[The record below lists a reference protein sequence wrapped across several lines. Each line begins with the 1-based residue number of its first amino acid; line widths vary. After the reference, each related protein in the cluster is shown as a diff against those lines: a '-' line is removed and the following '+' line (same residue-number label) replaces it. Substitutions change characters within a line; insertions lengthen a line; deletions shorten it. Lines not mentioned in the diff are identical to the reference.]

1 MESDWRKSMN
11 NELFVG
17 NLSFTT
23 SEQDLASYFEAI
35 GPVESTKVI
44 KDHRTGRSRGFGF
57 VKMVNEADAKKAI
70 ADYDGKDFSGRTLK
84 VNIAGAGGE
93 SGGERRSSH
102 SGGPRFNNRGPR
114 EGGGGGGRSFSRGG
128 DFGGGRGSY

>member
-1 MESDWRKSMN
+1 MN

-23 SEQDLASYFEAI
+23 TEQDLTAHFEAI
-35 GPVESTKVI
+35 GAVESAKVI

-70 ADYDGKDFSGRTLK
+70 ADFDGKDFAGRTLK
-84 VNIAGAGGE
+84 VNIAGAGGD
-93 SGGERRSSH
+93 GGERRSSGGG
-102 SGGPRFNNRGPR
+102 SNGPRFNNRGPR
-114 EGGGGGGRSFSRGG
+114 DGGGRSFSRGN

>member
-1 MESDWRKSMN
+1 MN

-23 SEQDLASYFEAI
+23 SEQDLAAYFEAI
-35 GPVESTKVI
+35 GPVETTKVI

-93 SGGERRSSH
+93 GGERRN

-114 EGGGGGGRSFSRGG
+114 DGGGRSFSRGG
-128 DFGGGRGSY
+128 DFGGRGSY

>member
-1 MESDWRKSMN
+1 MN

-23 SEQDLASYFEAI
+23 SEQDLTSYFEAI
-35 GPVESTKVI
+35 GPVESAKVI

-57 VKMVNEADAKKAI
+57 VKMANEADAKKAI

-93 SGGERRSSH
+93 GGERRSS
-102 SGGPRFNNRGPR
+102 SGGSRFNNSRGPR
-114 EGGGGGGRSFSRGG
+114 DGGGRSFSRGG
-128 DFGGGRGSY
+128 DFGGRNSY

>member
-1 MESDWRKSMN
+1 MN

-23 SEQDLASYFEAI
+23 SEQDLTAYFEAI

-84 VNIAGAGGE
+84 VNIAGAGGDNG
-93 SGGERRSSH
+93 GGERRG

-114 EGGGGGGRSFSRGG
+114 DGGGGRSFSRGG
-128 DFGGGRGSY
+128 DFGSRNSY

>member
-1 MESDWRKSMN
+1 MS

-23 SEQDLASYFEAI
+23 SEQDLTAYFEAI

-57 VKMVNEADAKKAI
+57 VKMANESDAKKAI
-70 ADYDGKDFSGRTLK
+70 SDYDGKDFSGRTLK
-84 VNIAGAGGE
+84 VNLAGAGAEG
-93 SGGERRSSH
+93 GGERRSS
-102 SGGPRFNNRGPR
+102 GPRFNNNRGPR
-114 EGGGGGGRSFSRGG
+114 EGGRSFHRDN
-128 DFGGGRGSY
+128 DFGGRNSY